1 MIERDRGKDAPA
13 RIEELV
19 NLETQAWDSQDVEL
33 LLSILHPDM
42 VWPWPPGASAHD
54 PIDWVLEWGRY
65 DFERWKRDWQELFD
79 THDLMHNRRIIRRI
93 EVAAESDGGFAV
105 VDVDTLWRRRADGVP
120 NHWSG
125 RACKIY
131 TRLARGEW
139 KLIAQTGLLDYSLV
153 KRGTRNSA
161 QHADKNAGALV
172 KDPFTKL
179 QGQYLAFI
187 ESYTRLNRRP
197 PAEADLQRYFRV
209 TPPSIHQMILTLEKR
224 GLIAR
229 TPGQARS
236 IQVLVARDQLP
247 SLE

>member
-1 MIERDRGKDAPA
+1 MIEREPVKDARA
-13 RIEELV
+13 RIADLV
-19 NLETQAWDSQDVEL
+19 NSETKAWDTQDVEL

-54 PIDWVLEWGRY
+54 PADWVLEWGRY
-65 DFERWKRDWQELFD
+65 DRERWKRGWQELFD

-131 TRLARGEW
+131 TRRARGDW

-153 KRGTRNSA
+153 KRGTTHRSH
-161 QHADKNAGALV
+161 QV
-172 KDPFTKL
+172 KGPFTKL
-179 QGQYLAFI
+179 QGRYLAFI
-187 ESYTRLNRRP
+187 DSYTKLNRRP
-197 PAEADLQRYFRV
+197 PAEADMQRYFRV
-209 TPPSIHQMILTLEKR
+209 TPPAIHQMILTLEKR

>member
-1 MIERDRGKDAPA
+1 
-13 RIEELV
+13 
-19 NLETQAWDSQDVEL
+19 VEL
-33 LLSILHPDM
+33 ILSVLHPDM

-65 DFERWKRDWQELFD
+65 DCERWKRKWQELFD

-93 EVAAESDGGFAV
+93 EVAAQNDGGFAV

-131 TRLARGEW
+131 TRLAAGEW
-139 KLIAQTGLLDYSLV
+139 KLIAQTGLLDYSLIQ
-153 KRGTRNSA
+153 RGTRNSA
-161 QHADKNAGALV
+161 HKDSVAAV
-172 KDPFTKL
+172 KHPFTKL

-197 PAEADLQRYFRV
+197 PAEADMQRYFRV
-209 TPPSIHQMILTLEKR
+209 TPPAIHQMVVTLEKR

-229 TPGQARS
+229 APGQARS
-236 IQVLVARDQLP
+236 IQVLIARGQLP
-247 SLE
+247 SLD

>member
-1 MIERDRGKDAPA
+1 MIEREPVKDARA
-13 RIEELV
+13 RIADLV
-19 NLETQAWDSQDVEL
+19 NSETKAWDTQDVEL

-54 PIDWVLEWGRY
+54 PADWVLEWGRY
-65 DFERWKRDWQELFD
+65 DRERWKRGWQELFD

-93 EVAAESDGGFAV
+93 EVAAENDGGFAV
-105 VDVDTLWRRRADGVP
+105 VDVDTLWRRRADDVP
-120 NHWSG
+120 NNWSG

-153 KRGTRNSA
+153 RRGTTHRS
-161 QHADKNAGALV
+161 HEV

-179 QGQYLAFI
+179 QGRYLAFI
-187 ESYTRLNRRP
+187 DSYTRLNRRP
-197 PAEADLQRYFRV
+197 PAEADMQRYFRV
-209 TPPSIHQMILTLEKR
+209 TPPAIHQMILTLEKR

-236 IQVLVARDQLP
+236 IQVLVARDQIP